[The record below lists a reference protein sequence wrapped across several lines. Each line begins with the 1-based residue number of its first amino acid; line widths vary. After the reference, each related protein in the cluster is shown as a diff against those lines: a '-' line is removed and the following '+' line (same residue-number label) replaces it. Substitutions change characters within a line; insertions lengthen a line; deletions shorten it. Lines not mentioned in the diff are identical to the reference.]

1 MLHQVIRR
9 RPMIAKTPALTN
21 LDDVLPE
28 RSIAAMRAVSTGL
41 RALGVRHLLLGG
53 MAVGVYGYPRNTQRV
68 EFIIGPEG
76 CVEGDAGELYPSAAV
91 LALADA
97 QVIPV
102 DTLVLRDPAPLLDP
116 VFVENLDDALDHP
129 LMVDGVPVAPL
140 EVIVA
145 TKLLRQKARDI
156 ADIVELAQRPTF
168 DADLVRRFVKRVLRP
183 PLPDDLERHLAQ
195 AEREREG

>member
-1 MLHQVIRR
+1 
-9 RPMIAKTPALTN
+9 MIAKTPSLTN

-28 RSIAAMRAVSTGL
+28 RSIAAMRAVSAGL

-53 MAVGVYGYPRNTQRV
+53 MAVGVYGYPRNTQDV
-68 EFIIGPEG
+68 DFIIGPEG
-76 CVEGDAGELYPSAAV
+76 CVAGDAGELYPSPAV
-91 LALADA
+91 LELADA

-116 VFVENLDDALDHP
+116 VFVEELDDALDNP
-129 LMVDGVPVAPL
+129 QIVGGVPIAPL
-140 EVIVA
+140 EVVVA
-145 TKLLRQKARDI
+145 TKLLRQKARDV

-168 DADLVRRFVKRVLRP
+168 DAELVRRFVGRVLRP